1 MPRKK
6 SRVQPGTNS
15 HSRQTRNLTDA
26 PWQISS
32 ADTDYPALLA
42 KHQLAL
48 EWKNLHGMGNRGIL
62 RNPCVGL
69 ICSVQCPG
77 SVIIK
82 TFDAI
87 RELRDADV
95 VVAGGFHSPME
106 KECLDFLLRGN
117 QPVIVCPAKHV
128 SRQRLSSGFRA
139 ALESGRLLLISP
151 SSEKVKLTTRRSAL
165 KRNEF
170 VAAMSAAVLVPH
182 ASPAGTTAT
191 LVQSL
196 LAGCLPILT
205 LDDESNSDL
214 LKHGARRYTLKI
226 AMQISSKTTLGTS
239 PMG

>member
-15 HSRQTRNLTDA
+15 HSRQTRNVTYA
-26 PWQISS
+26 PWQINSV
-32 ADTDYPALLA
+32 DTDYPS
-42 KHQLAL
+42 QLARHRL
-48 EWKNLHGMGNRGIL
+48 VMEWKNLHGMGNRNIL
-62 RNPCVGL
+62 YNPCLGL

-87 RELRDADV
+87 RELRDANV

-106 KECLDFLLRGN
+106 KECLDFLLRGR

-151 SSEKVKLTTRRSAL
+151 FSEKVKLTTRRSAL

-170 VAAMSAAVLVPH
+170 IAAMSAAVLVLH

-196 LAGCLPILT
+196 LGGRSPILT

-214 LKHGARRYTLKI
+214 SESGAHAYSLHLAKSFLSTAKSE
-226 AMQISSKTTLGTS
+226 A
-239 PMG
+239 